1 MRIAKLHILSL
12 LLGALVAGDRASA
25 APDETAY
32 KKTEQEARVE
42 ADKWRDEIKQ
52 SFQVVRKREVHLK
65 AMQDSSGKL
74 RAFLVDKPCRDGA
87 QAKEIESHIHS
98 RFHTLYGSVVAD
110 IQHGVD
116 LNCRDHKLAVVF
128 WITGFTPTAAMV
140 AAEKGAAEPG
150 NPKQSTH
157 EIEAATKRIF
167 GNWATAL
174 APSLTDKS
182 RKIED
187 IRSDAT
193 RASEL
198 SVRQI
203 DELSCPDGR
212 NTLAAV
218 SPSLDAATKEL
229 KQDFADYLF
238 YLMCDGN
245 KLRLIA
251 NFTSLKRKGAGS
263 TPTAATAAAEKG
275 AVEPG
280 NSNKST
286 HEIETATKRIF
297 GNWATAVAPSLTDK
311 SRKIEDIRAS
321 ATRASELSMRQIDEL
336 SCPDGGST
344 LTAVS
349 PNLEAATKELKQ
361 NFTDYLF
368 YLMCDGKKL
377 RLVANFTSLKRKGT

>member
-1 MRIAKLHILSL
+1 MKIAKLHILSL
-12 LLGALVAGDRASA
+12 LVGALVAGGHASA
-25 APDETAY
+25 APDEAAY
-32 KKTEQEARVE
+32 AKTQQEARAA

-52 SFQVVRKREVHLK
+52 SFQTLRKREAHLK
-65 AMQDSSGKL
+65 MMQDSSEKL
-74 RAFLVDKPCRDGA
+74 RVLLAGMACRDGA
-87 QAKEIESHIHS
+87 QAKEIETYIHG
-98 RFHTLYGSVVAD
+98 RFHTLYGNVVAD
-110 IQHGVD
+110 IKHSVD
-116 LNCRDHKLAVVF
+116 LNCRDHKLAVTF
-128 WITGFTPTAAMV
+128 WITDFTPTAAMV

-198 SVRQI
+198 GMRQI

-212 NTLAAV
+212 TTLAAV
-218 SPSLDAATKEL
+218 SPNLDVATKEL
-229 KQDFADYLF
+229 KQDFTDYLF

-263 TPTAATAAAEKG
+263 TLTAATVAAEKG
-275 AVEPG
+275 AAAPE
-280 NSNKST
+280 NSSKST
-286 HEIETATKRIF
+286 HEVEAATKRIF

-321 ATRASELSMRQIDEL
+321 AKRASELSMRQIDEL
-336 SCPDGGST
+336 SCPDGRTT
-344 LTAVS
+344 LAAVS

-361 NFTDYLF
+361 DFADYLF
-368 YLMCDGKKL
+368 YLMCDGNKL
-377 RLVANFTSLKRKGT
+377 RLIANFANLKRKGT